1 MGAAILRAP
10 DEAIVG
16 ASPDELLVA
25 RRGGKRVDD
34 TATRT
39 WIFVIGDGRWIKI
52 GRDRRIDSRQIG
64 TDCIPMIAAIDAPEN
79 PLIAKIKSVTTGLAE
94 HER

>member
-39 WIFVIGDGRWIKI
+39 WIFVIGDGRRIKI
-52 GRDRRIDSRQIG
+52 GRDRRIDSRQIR
-64 TDCIPMIAAIDAPEN
+64 TDCVPMIAAIDAAEN
-79 PLIAKIKSVTTGLAE
+79 SLVAEIKSMATGLAE
-94 HER
+94 YER